1 MDKGLNTSMK
11 NILVDILKADT
22 SYNKSATKMLRNT
35 HPNLWASILEATTFL
50 PNDAKPKQ
58 RVWHILNEQYNI
70 PICSVTGQQLKWKE
84 KEYLKFSSIAAKN
97 KGIGKI
103 ISESTTDNH
112 WRQKNPDKSKKANKK
127 FSNGFAEGKHKPW
140 NDRNRDYVESVRKTK
155 LTWIK
160 KYGVDNP
167 SKCPNIQKKISAA
180 ALKRYGLTTHLRT
193 AYELYYNSV
202 KLVTNKNWYEHFYKI
217 NPTQLQRNRDLHLDH
232 VYSIAEGFKN
242 NIPAYIIGHW
252 TNLRLLAK
260 IENSSK
266 GAKCHKTQEKLF
278 EDFFN
283 EIQV

>member
-1 MDKGLNTSMK
+1 MK
-11 NILVDILKADT
+11 HILENLIINDT
-22 SYNKSATKMLRNT
+22 SYNKSVTRYLCKTN
-35 HPNLWASILEATTFL
+35 PELWCQIVEVTSFL
-50 PNDAKPKQ
+50 PEDAKPKQ

-70 PICSVTGQQLKWKE
+70 PICSITGQQLKWKE

-127 FSNGFAEGKHKPW
+127 FSTGFAEGKHKPW
-140 NDRNRDYVESVRKTK
+140 DDRNRDYVSSLATARKT
-155 LTWIK
+155 WMK

-167 SKCPNIQKKISAA
+167 SKCPAIQQKLSKSAINRYLGTDRTLAKK
-180 ALKRYGLTTHLRT
+180 
-193 AYELYYNSV
+193 YYNSV
-202 KLVTNKNWYEHFYKI
+202 KLVTNKNWYNNFYKI
-217 NPTQLQRNRDLHLDH
+217 NGEESNRRSRDLHLDH
-232 VYSIAEGFKN
+232 IYSIAEGFKN

-252 TNLRLLAK
+252 TNLRLLTK

-266 GAKCHKTQEKLF
+266 GAKCHKTQEQLF

-283 EIQV
+283 EIQG